1 MSLKKRNSANEG
13 GRNEVV
19 KAQCQQF
26 MASAEE
32 LTTGLN
38 NDPELLQQQWIPGT
52 RCLWEGC
59 TSKATFSNL
68 AKFKAHLKNIHTE
81 PLLCQIPRCSHKKP
95 FRHPGDLERHVA
107 TIHHRDVR
115 PYICPF
121 ENCNSEVKSFARKDK
136 LLKHIRDTEHSGHMF
151 CVFPHCVDYHPERF
165 AGFKTRQEIVAHFKK
180 RHSAV
185 ALEHSPPYKWP
196 RRCALGH
203 CALSSRSER
212 WSTSELAEHLG
223 TCRDISLNP
232 WQILDI
238 AKKED
243 DTYILRPEYLQEY
256 ERIHQLKG
264 FHWQEC
270 IICYERRQTNSLQ
283 TNASTLAG
291 IRHSNFTSVT
301 DSVVQPGTYET
312 LD

>member
-1 MSLKKRNSANEG
+1 
-13 GRNEVV
+13 
-19 KAQCQQF
+19 

-121 ENCNSEVKSFARKDK
+121 ENCNSEVKTFARKDK
-136 LLKHIRDTEHSGHMF
+136 LLKHIRDTEHSGDMF
-151 CVFPHCVDYHPERF
+151 CVFPHRVDYHPGRF
-165 AGFKTRQEIVAHFKK
+165 AGFKTRQEIVAHFKE

-185 ALEHSPPYKWP
+185 ALEHTPPHDRP
-196 RRCALGH
+196 FRCALGL

-212 WSTSELAEHLG
+212 WPLRALKEHLE
-223 TCRDISLNP
+223 TCHDLTLYFWRIFN
-232 WQILDI
+232 I

-243 DTYILRPEYLQEY
+243 DTYILRPEHLQEL
-256 ERIHQLKG
+256 ERLDP
-264 FHWQEC
+264 QEEFNWLEC
-270 IICYERRQTNSLQ
+270 TICYERQQTNSLQ
-283 TNASTLAG
+283 ANASTPMG
-291 IRHSNFTSVT
+291 I
-301 DSVVQPGTYET
+301 
-312 LD
+312 